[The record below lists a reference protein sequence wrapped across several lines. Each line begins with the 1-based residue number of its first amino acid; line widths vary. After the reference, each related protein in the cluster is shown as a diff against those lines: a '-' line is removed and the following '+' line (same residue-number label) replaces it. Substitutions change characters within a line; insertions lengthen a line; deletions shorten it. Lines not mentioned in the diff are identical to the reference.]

1 MLTEIDDA
9 VKLLP
14 FLVEKDK
21 KASSSQEVEQ
31 VLQHYKNENDQL
43 RRFVEGS
50 QFSYSSSSLQF
61 RRKYEM
67 IWKLVPNIKLK
78 TAGEVHASREIRR
91 ALDTRGAS
99 KTSCDSL
106 VSHFLRVSC
115 FIKLHP
121 TILQMRAQ
129 SPYCMPISDPLTI
142 YNCFFLAT
150 RTILWLCN
158 ETIPESLLLAS
169 K

>member
-1 MLTEIDDA
+1 MITAIFLIRFSDDLEVDRLLTEIDDA

-43 RRFVEGS
+43 RRFVERS

-67 IWKLVPNIKLK
+67 ILK
-78 TAGEVHASREIRR
+78 
-91 ALDTRGAS
+91 
-99 KTSCDSL
+99 
-106 VSHFLRVSC
+106 
-115 FIKLHP
+115 
-121 TILQMRAQ
+121 
-129 SPYCMPISDPLTI
+129 
-142 YNCFFLAT
+142 
-150 RTILWLCN
+150 
-158 ETIPESLLLAS
+158 
-169 K
+169 